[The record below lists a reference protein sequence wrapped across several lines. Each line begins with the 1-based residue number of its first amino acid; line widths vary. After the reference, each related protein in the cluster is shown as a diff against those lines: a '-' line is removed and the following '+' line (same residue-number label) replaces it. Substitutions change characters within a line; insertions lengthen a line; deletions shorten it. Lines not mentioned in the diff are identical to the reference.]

1 MIFIDVN
8 LLSQSH
14 FRFHCFRS
22 KKTLS
27 LDGFFIFIF
36 NRTLVVAFATPDK
49 FESKHKQCLPNKC
62 LGKIP
67 KSKTSSRIGERL
79 SEEKRSRVEQ
89 GIDLILI
96 ASPDSTVLVV
106 IEENPVTTAMIY
118 K

>member
-49 FESKHKQCLPNKC
+49 FESKQNNVYQTSAWTRYQNRKQVVELV
-62 LGKIP
+62 
-67 KSKTSSRIGERL
+67 SEV

-89 GIDLILI
+89 GIDL
-96 ASPDSTVLVV
+96 TVLVV
-106 IEENPVTTAMIY
+106 IEEIPVTTAMIY
-118 K
+118 KIK